1 MPGHYD
7 FFETPITPYTT
18 LQDRSEVIIHV
29 RDGDTMQQAAIRGL
43 VARSATGLPEGAAVP
58 LHCYGR
64 LGVRI
69 HDTWFIHVLEELD
82 EAALATD
89 HEVAQSQDIE
99 QSLKSP
105 EQFKRSRYRKDE
117 ENR

>member
-7 FFETPITPYTT
+7 FFETPIVPYTT
-18 LQDRSEVIIHV
+18 LQDGAEVVIHV
-29 RDGDTMQQAAIRGL
+29 RDGDTMQQAAVRGI
-43 VARSATGLPEGAAVP
+43 VSRTAARLPGGSAVP

-69 HDTWFIHVLEELD
+69 PDTWFIHVLEDLD
-82 EAALATD
+82 EAALSTD
-89 HEVAQSQDIE
+89 HELAQSQDIE

-117 ENR
+117 EQK